1 LGKSRNKS
9 AAFAQLTLTQS
20 FVRLRAVS
28 ASRAAIERMIENLE
42 GYWHCPTP
50 AELDGLSADD
60 ALSAVEYAA
69 EANAQ
74 LARDIEADVT
84 EWGKVAALRTNK
96 RAKANKKAA

>member
-1 LGKSRNKS
+1 MLRYAEDLKN
-9 AAFAQLTLTQS
+9 ATLAEFDEVEADWRET
-20 FVRLRAVS
+20 A
-28 ASRAAIERMIENLE
+28 ERMIENLE